1 MLAEWEGL
9 ELVFGYWMILDSI
22 LFPLQLEFGMSVV
35 NDSPVKVKV
44 YVYGS
49 TSSDY
54 YFTFLVP
61 PIT

>member
-1 MLAEWEGL
+1 
-9 ELVFGYWMILDSI
+9 MILDSI